1 MGAPAYRIL
10 EGLFAILEGLF
21 TGCRDGFGVN
31 CGRSA
36 RPADFWLGTMCSCVR
51 HSLMRAASASSC
63 CIPRLLALHWQA
75 KKWRRMPE
83 RPDPTPDVP
92 LPAEALAEL
101 RQRYG
106 MLSKPGLQ
114 QVYADAL
121 ERCRLDKR
129 GRPPRA

>member
-1 MGAPAYRIL
+1 MA
-10 EGLFAILEGLF
+10 
-21 TGCRDGFGVN
+21 
-31 CGRSA
+31 
-36 RPADFWLGTMCSCVR
+36 
-51 HSLMRAASASSC
+51 
-63 CIPRLLALHWQA
+63 
-75 KKWRRMPE
+75 E

-106 MLSKPGLQ
+106 MLRKPGLQ

-129 GRPPRA
+129 GRPPRAEQIQMLVTAWRC